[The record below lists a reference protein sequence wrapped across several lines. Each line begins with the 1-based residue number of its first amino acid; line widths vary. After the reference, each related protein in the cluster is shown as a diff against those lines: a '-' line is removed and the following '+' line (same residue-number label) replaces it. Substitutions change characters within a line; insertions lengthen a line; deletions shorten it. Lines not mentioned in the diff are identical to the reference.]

1 MSQFEST
8 VKVFIRA
15 DGNAQIGYGHLMRAM
30 AFASHAK
37 TLTEVALIIRN
48 PDFYSFHACQKY
60 SIQCINISEIDI
72 EIEAKYLSE
81 LIPSRSI
88 LFIDGYQFDESYLRI
103 AGINGAYLI
112 CMDDHHDR
120 FFPSG
125 CVINVAELEHPD
137 RIKRGVGSKLVYG
150 LNYTLIRPEFEF
162 LKLKRESTIFMCFGG
177 GAETKPL
184 IEKST
189 NALIASGCEFDNIQI
204 VVNNSLKSELE
215 QWFKTNYP
223 LLKADILS
231 QVEPE
236 EMNRLMN
243 TAMIGISSASTVS
256 LECRT
261 TGLPLIAGYFVEN
274 QKGIYHSLLINNE
287 ITGAGDLNTISERE
301 LSELIRTQFSTLKA
315 ISKFDSILKPEIIRE
330 NYLKLI
336 QSCFIECDFKLR
348 KAEEKDV
355 LLYLNWANE
364 PEVRMNAINNEPIR
378 EENHRKWFSSR
389 LSSNST
395 LLLVGIWQNVE
406 VGQVRFDEHEG
417 HWEIDY
423 SVAPMHQ
430 KRGFGEFLIRKGIEF
445 LKIEKPSAE
454 RIVGLVKPQNTSS
467 LSVFRKL
474 HFTEAPQMELRD
486 DIHLCSFSFS
496 LFA

>member
-1 MSQFEST
+1 MSQFDST
-8 VKVFIRA
+8 AKVFIRA

-37 TLTEVALIIRN
+37 TLTEVSLIIRN
-48 PDFYSFHACQKY
+48 PDEYAYQACFKY
-60 SIQCINISEIDI
+60 SIQFRDITDIEI
-72 EIEAKYLSE
+72 EIEAKHLSE

-88 LFIDGYQFDESYLRI
+88 LFIDGYQFDENYLRT
-103 AGINGAYLI
+103 ASSKGAYLI
-112 CMDDHHDR
+112 CVDDHHDR

-137 RIKRGVGSKLVYG
+137 RIKRGIGSKLVYG
-150 LNYTLIRPEFEF
+150 LNHALIRPEFEF
-162 LKLKRESTIFMCFGG
+162 LNLQRESTIFMCFGG

-189 NALIASGCEFDNIQI
+189 NALIASRCSFENIQI
-204 VVNNSLKSELE
+204 VVNNYLKSEL
-215 QWFKTNYP
+215 QQLFKINYP
-223 LLKADILS
+223 LIRVEILS

-261 TGLPLIAGYFVEN
+261 IGLPLIAGYFVEN

-287 ITGAGDLNTISERE
+287 ITGAGDLNTISERD
-301 LSELIRTQFSTLKA
+301 LSELIRTQFSTLLTVC
-315 ISKFDSILKPEIIRE
+315 KFDSILKPERIRE

-364 PEVRMNAINNEPIR
+364 PEVRMNAINNEPIL
-378 EENHRKWFSSR
+378 EENHRKWFASR
-389 LSSNST
+389 LSSKST
-395 LLLVGIWQNVE
+395 LLLVGIWQNEE
-406 VGQVRFDEHEG
+406 VGQVRFEEYEG

-430 KRGFGEFLIRKGIEF
+430 KKGFGELLIRKGMEF
-445 LKIEKPSAE
+445 LKIEHPSAE
-454 RIVGLVKPQNTSS
+454 PIVGLVKPQNLSS
-467 LSVFRKL
+467 LRVFRKL
-474 HFTEAPQMELRD
+474 HFTEAPEMELRD
-486 DIHLCSFSFS
+486 DIHLRSFSFS